1 MRLIFKTA
9 LGVFLSTTMLASCSD
24 ENMWSGSSDQGGVA
38 LLVSADGRLMKST
51 RADDGVSPIVPNVS
65 EMGITMTKANGEGSK
80 HWANVDLF
88 NKENGFDMGN
98 YTLTA
103 SYGNIDQEGF
113 ENPYFT
119 GSTEVN
125 VIPGTSTEAQIVAT
139 LANAMVSVRYTDEFC
154 NNFESYSAAIQTEG
168 HDWLVFAKD
177 ESRPAYVSPSETVK
191 LNITLTDTQG
201 RKVTI
206 QPAEFEAQ
214 ARHHYIVT
222 IGVSGTSIAGNLALD
237 VQFDEDVINETVE
250 VSLGEDLFTAPA
262 PEVKAM
268 NFEVTEPINKIEYE
282 DINSNPEFHVFAF
295 GGLKNATLNIISQN
309 GYAPAFGKSVN
320 LVGVDDVTV
329 KQLESEGIGNYF
341 RNVDKMGVLNVKKFV
356 EQLPTGNY
364 EIQLQV
370 SDMMTRVSEPLT
382 LSVAVTPLSISI
394 APAVQA
400 DFMASAITVDLTTN
414 SENIKNAVIFKVPDA
429 KNNMVETTIAS
440 VEELTSETGTRSEGM
455 HVYRYTL
462 PIESYAR
469 SSIDV
474 QMSLAKKKSI
484 TVSTTIP
491 VAEPEYTITPDAFS
505 KYVVLKIE
513 SENAAVLQALL
524 KNLKFYN
531 GTSLIPNSNISVD
544 EKNNLI
550 TVSGLTPSIQYLALK
565 AVCGDFEKTVP
576 EFTTESAMAIP
587 NGNFSAVSETV
598 NFTGIQVGGKYAV
611 NALGINRD
619 YQHSSSIVRFEADG
633 WASLN
638 ELTCYSGSISKNTW
652 FMVPSTFVEN
662 GEVVIRTV
670 GYNHNG
676 TVPAKSGGSW
686 NTKYYCENAPA
697 DSQLEKSGGELFLGS
712 YSYDGTEHR
721 TNGIEF
727 SSRPVSLTFDCQYT
741 PYNGDKGEVIV
752 EVYDVE
758 ENAIAKGSMEIDN
771 LAEKMPICVKLSDY
785 AFGSK
790 AAKLYVSFR
799 STASSNAPAV
809 QIPSGTALNEGQSL
823 GSQTL
828 RANSYKAF
836 AKGSE
841 MVIDNVTLLYDNATE
856 TRAIKKTKRAK

>member
-88 NKENGFDMGN
+88 NKEKGFDMGN

-222 IGVSGTSIAGNLALD
+222 IGVSGTSVAGNLTLD

-505 KYVVLKIE
+505 KHVVLKIE

-531 GTSLIPNSNISVD
+531 GTSLIPNSNISID
-544 EKNNLI
+544 DKNNLI

-565 AVCGDFEKTVP
+565 AVCVDFEKTVP

-587 NGNFSAVSETV
+587 NGDFSAATETI
-598 NFTGIQVGGKYAV
+598 NINPINTGGAFKIRFLVTSTSQLK
-611 NALGINRD
+611 
-619 YQHSSSIVRFEADG
+619 SSIVCSTPDG
-633 WASLN
+633 WANLN
-638 ELTCYSGSISKNTW
+638 PLTCNINSREMNTW
-652 FMVPSTFVEN
+652 YVVPSTYCEN
-662 GEVVIRTV
+662 DAVVIRSV
-670 GYNHNG
+670 GYNHDG
-676 TVPAKSGGSW
+676 KVLSAPTTTA
-686 NTKYYCENAPA
+686 TYYSTTTPGEDGLNKA
-697 DSQLEKSGGELFLGS
+697 SGELFLGS
-712 YSYDGTEHR
+712 YSLDNRVDGIDW
-721 TNGIEF
+721 N
-727 SSRPVSLTFDCQYT
+727 SRPTTLSFDYSYLPVANT
-741 PYNGDKGEVIV
+741 DEEGEVYMKI
-752 EVYDVE
+752 
-758 ENAIAKGSMEIDN
+758 ISSSGSV
-771 LAEKMPICVKLSDY
+771 LAEKTDYLEAATTTVSKTIKFTSYPFGEKAVKIILGFKSTKSGVTPTIKIPV
-785 AFGSK
+785 GSELK
-790 AAKLYVSFR
+790 ED
-799 STASSNAPAV
+799 
-809 QIPSGTALNEGQSL
+809 QINSINYLTGTPLITVNK
-823 GSQTL
+823 
-828 RANSYKAF
+828 YKAL
-836 AKGSE
+836 ATGSILT
-841 MVIDNVTLLYDNATE
+841 IDNVRVGYDVPKVSNA
-856 TRAIKKTKRAK
+856 ASKRR